1 MHNTRLRRA
10 TNIPPLKLVEPGR
23 DGRDGVP
30 YFFMRFETRVFT
42 VDSATTRRP
51 AMTARITSSGGRVLE
66 EETVGLLGQ
75 GGEHRGVVV
84 EGRQHDH
91 GGARVLFLDPGQQFE
106 TVHAGHAHV
115 RDEDID
121 GNPFQEGEEVAG
133 RGEGA
138 QHLDLGRGAQ
148 V

>member
-1 MHNTRLRRA
+1 MSADPAGSQMLGD
-10 TNIPPLKLVEPGR
+10 EPG
-23 DGRDGVP
+23 GRGRGD
-30 YFFMRFETRVFT
+30 
-42 VDSATTRRP
+42 RRP
-51 AMTARITSSGGRVLE
+51 TGVRGDDGPDHVLGGRVLE
-66 EETVGLLGQ
+66 EESVGLLGQ

-138 QHLDLGRGAQ
+138 QHLDPGRGAQ